1 MKMTKKELRQI
12 IKEELKGVLSESYT
26 STQTELSDIDREMQ
40 AMPALDQA
48 ILAKVD
54 AAGAKY
60 LKRNEKEQT
69 PYERMADADIRVL
82 HLHAKRTVDGANN
95 STIEDIDPSARTR
108 AFQEFTAIDREYAK
122 RKLS

>member
-1 MKMTKKELRQI
+1 MMKITKRKLQQM

-82 HLHAKRTVDGANN
+82 HLFVRRTKDGANIDN
-95 STIEDIDPSARTR
+95 QDIEPSVRTL
-108 AFQEFTAIDREYAK
+108 AFKEFTPISAEHDK
-122 RKLS
+122 RGL

>member
-1 MKMTKKELRQI
+1 MTKKELRQI
-12 IKEELKGVLSESYT
+12 IKEELKGVLNESYT

-82 HLHAKRTVDGANN
+82 HLFARRTKDGANIDN
-95 STIEDIDPSARTR
+95 QDIEPSVRTL
-108 AFQEFTAIDREYAK
+108 AFKEFTPISAERDK
-122 RKLS
+122 RGL